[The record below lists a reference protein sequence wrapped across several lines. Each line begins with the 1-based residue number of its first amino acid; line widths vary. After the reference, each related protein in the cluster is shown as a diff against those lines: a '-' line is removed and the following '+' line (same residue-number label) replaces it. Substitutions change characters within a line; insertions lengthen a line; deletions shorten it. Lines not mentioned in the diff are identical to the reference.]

1 MRAIVMSIVISN
13 TPQNTPRP
21 VSTPAVTPRENTQTS
36 SDKTEDVAVTDKV
49 TLGAQTTETPT
60 YTDPR
65 NNVAQTRPDVAAM
78 LEESNR
84 KVQEIINLIL
94 PLMRQQGLEIG
105 KVVSGEQQLTT
116 DAATIEKAKA
126 AIAEDGELGVRQ
138 VAERILNFAKSAIG
152 DDPSKLAAIRAG
164 VEKGFKEATDMLGGT
179 LPDISQ
185 KTYAAIMAEF
195 DRWGSEGIPSG
206 TVSLASKAETEA
218 AKT

>member
-1 MRAIVMSIVISN
+1 MSIVISN
-13 TPQNTPRP
+13 TTQNSPRP
-21 VSTPAVTPRENTQTS
+21 VAAPAATPREPTPAS
-36 SDKTEDVAVTDKV
+36 ADKPDEATPTDKV
-49 TLGAQTTETPT
+49 TLGTQATDTST

-65 NNVAQTRPDVAAM
+65 ANAAQTRPDVATM

-126 AIAEDGELGVRQ
+126 AIAEDGEFGVRQ

-179 LPDISQ
+179 LPEISQ
-185 KTYAAIMAEF
+185 KTYAAIMGEF
-195 DRWGSEGIPSG
+195 DRWQNEGIPSG
-206 TVSLASKAETEA
+206 AVSLAPKEEA
-218 AKT
+218 ATAKA

>member
-1 MRAIVMSIVISN
+1 MSIVISN
-13 TPQNTPRP
+13 TTQNTQRA
-21 VSTPAVTPRENTQTS
+21 STVPAASPRESTQPAA
-36 SDKTEDVAVTDKV
+36 DKTEDASVTDTV
-49 TLGAQTTETPT
+49 TLGTQVADTPT
-60 YTDPR
+60 YSNPR
-65 NNVAQTRPDVAAM
+65 NANAPTRPDVSAM

-94 PLMRQQGLEIG
+94 PLMRQQGLELD

-126 AIAEDGELGVRQ
+126 AIAEDGEFGVRQ
-138 VAERILNFAKSAIG
+138 VAERILNFAKSVIG

-185 KTYAAIMAEF
+185 KTYAAIMSEF
-195 DRWGSEGIPSG
+195 DRWQSAGIPSG
-206 TVSLASKAETEA
+206 AVSLAPKADAPA
-218 AKT
+218 A

>member
-1 MRAIVMSIVISN
+1 MSIVITNN
-13 TPQNTPRP
+13 TTQNTSRP
-21 VSTPAVTPRENTQTS
+21 ALVPAVVPRENAQANA
-36 SDKTEDVAVTDKV
+36 DKPDDATATDKV
-49 TLGAQTTETPT
+49 TLGTHAADTAT

-65 NNVAQTRPDVAAM
+65 NNIAQTRPDVAAM

-94 PLMRQQGLEIG
+94 PLVEQQGLNLA

-152 DDPSKLAAIRAG
+152 GDPSKLAVIRAG
-164 VEKGFKEATDMLGGT
+164 VEKGFKEAGDMLGGT
-179 LPDISQ
+179 LPEISQ
-185 KTYAAIMAEF
+185 KTHAAIMDEF
-195 DRWGSEGIPSG
+195 DRWASAGIPSG
-206 TVSLASKAETEA
+206 AVSLAPKEETDA
-218 AKT
+218 ARA

>member
-1 MRAIVMSIVISN
+1 MSIVISN
-13 TPQNTPRP
+13 
-21 VSTPAVTPRENTQTS
+21 STPNTQRAATIPVATPRESAQPAADN
-36 SDKTEDVAVTDKV
+36 SDDATATDKV
-49 TLGAQTTETPT
+49 TLGAQATDAPT

-65 NNVAQTRPDVAAM
+65 NAIAQTRPDVAAM

-94 PLMRQQGLEIG
+94 PLMRQQGLEVD

-138 VAERILNFAKSAIG
+138 VAERILNFAKNVIG

-164 VEKGFKEATDMLGGT
+164 VEKGFKEATEMLGGT

-195 DRWGSEGIPSG
+195 DRWGSTGIPSG
-206 TVSLASKAETEA
+206 VVSLAPKEEA
-218 AKT
+218 SSAQA

>member
-1 MRAIVMSIVISN
+1 MSIVISN
-13 TPQNTPRP
+13 NTQNAPRP
-21 VSTPAVTPRENTQTS
+21 VAAPTTTPRETTQAS
-36 SDKTEDVAVTDKV
+36 GDKPDGATATDKV
-49 TLGAQTTETPT
+49 TLGAQATDTST

-65 NNVAQTRPDVAAM
+65 NNVAQTRPDVATM

-126 AIAEDGELGVRQ
+126 AIAEDGEFGVRQ

-179 LPDISQ
+179 LPEISQ
-185 KTYAAIMAEF
+185 KTYSAIMGEF
-195 DRWGSEGIPSG
+195 DLWQREGIPSG
-206 TVSLASKAETEA
+206 TISLAPKDADTAKA
-218 AKT
+218 

>member
-1 MRAIVMSIVISN
+1 MSIVISN
-13 TPQNTPRP
+13 TTQNAPRP
-21 VSTPAVTPRENTQTS
+21 VAAPAVTPRETTQPAADQADDAT
-36 SDKTEDVAVTDKV
+36 VTDKV
-49 TLGAQTTETPT
+49 TLGAQVTDTAT
-60 YTDPR
+60 YPDPR
-65 NNVAQTRPDVAAM
+65 NSIAQTRTDIASM

-94 PLMRQQGLEIG
+94 PLMRQQGLEMS
-105 KVVSGEQQLTT
+105 KVISGEQQLTT

-126 AIAEDGELGVRQ
+126 AIAEDGEFGVRQ

-185 KTYAAIMAEF
+185 KTYAAIMGEF
-195 DRWGSEGIPSG
+195 DRWESEGIPAG
-206 TVSLASKAETEA
+206 AVSLAPKEDA
-218 AKT
+218 AQT

>member
-1 MRAIVMSIVISN
+1 MSIVISN
-13 TPQNTPRP
+13 TTQNAPRP
-21 VSTPAVTPRENTQTS
+21 VTVPAVTPRETTQPAA
-36 SDKTEDVAVTDKV
+36 DKADDATVTDKV
-49 TLGAQTTETPT
+49 TLGAQATDTAT
-60 YTDPR
+60 YSDPR
-65 NNVAQTRPDVAAM
+65 NSIAQTRTDVASM

-94 PLMRQQGLEIG
+94 PLMRQQGLEIS
-105 KVVSGEQQLTT
+105 KVISGEQQLTT

-126 AIAEDGELGVRQ
+126 AIAEDGEFGVRQ

-185 KTYAAIMAEF
+185 KTYAAIMGEF
-195 DRWGSEGIPSG
+195 DRWENEGIPSG
-206 TVSLASKAETEA
+206 AVSLAPKEDA
-218 AKT
+218 AQA

>member
-1 MRAIVMSIVISN
+1 MSIVISN
-13 TPQNTPRP
+13 TTQNAPRP
-21 VSTPAVTPRENTQTS
+21 VAAPAVTPRETTQS
-36 SDKTEDVAVTDKV
+36 AVDKTDDATVTDKV
-49 TLGAQTTETPT
+49 TLGTQATDSTTYP
-60 YTDPR
+60 DPR
-65 NNVAQTRPDVAAM
+65 NSIAQTRTDIASM

-94 PLMRQQGLEIG
+94 PLMTQQGLEIS
-105 KVVSGEQQLTT
+105 KVISGEQQLTT

-152 DDPSKLAAIRAG
+152 GDTSKLAAIRAG

-185 KTYAAIMAEF
+185 KTYAAIMGEF
-195 DRWGSEGIPSG
+195 DRWESAGIPSG
-206 TVSLASKAETEA
+206 TVSLAPKEEA
-218 AKT
+218 QA

>member
-1 MRAIVMSIVISN
+1 MNIVITNN
-13 TPQNTPRP
+13 TTQNTSRP
-21 VSTPAVTPRENTQTS
+21 ALVPAVAPREKAQATADK
-36 SDKTEDVAVTDKV
+36 SDDATVTDKV
-49 TLGAQTTETPT
+49 TLGAQASDTAI

-65 NNVAQTRPDVAAM
+65 NNITQTVPDVAAM
-78 LEESNR
+78 LEESSR

-105 KVVSGEQQLTT
+105 KIVSGEQQLTT

-152 DDPSKLAAIRAG
+152 GDPSKLAAIRAA
-164 VEKGFKEATDMLGGT
+164 VEKGFKEATEMLGGT

-185 KTYAAIMAEF
+185 KTYAAIMGEF
-195 DRWGSEGIPSG
+195 DRWESAGIPSG
-206 TVSLASKAETEA
+206 AVSLAPKEETDVA
-218 AKT
+218 RA